1 MLVLVENSEYA
12 LYAIERELRV
22 QGWGTALGDRLMF
35 QRALSNL
42 LSNAIRHSP
51 ESKPVALRI
60 ERSGSEVRLS
70 VENQG
75 PGVPA
80 EHQSRLF
87 ERFYRVDESRER
99 SAHSN
104 GLGLSIVATIMQLHQ
119 GRYSVSSADGITC
132 FELFFPARQST

>member
-1 MLVLVENSEYA
+1 
-12 LYAIERELRV
+12 
-22 QGWGTALGDRLMF
+22 MF

-87 ERFYRVDESRER
+87 ERFYRVGSGRSRLEGGT
-99 SAHSN
+99 
-104 GLGLSIVATIMQLHQ
+104 GLGLAIVKSIMQLHG
-119 GRYSVSSADGITC
+119 GRVEVSSSPLGPTR
-132 FELFFPARQST
+132 FTLVFPAE